1 MKKNNEGQ
9 VTLTSTQAAAIIEAL
24 LAHEGV
30 RKEDRIDRVRTRETG
45 ATALP
50 ALAPLVKAW
59 EEQHEPLARFRSEL
73 EAVAEALWALR
84 ARFNLDDGD
93 LDDGDPGCASHTFAA
108 EILAT
113 IASYVSCVAEDG
125 TWSEET
131 FEGLRGNIER
141 ELRRG
146 VQEGHRPITAPSLVS
161 FPALMTQEQL
171 MAAQGFA
178 KIDHDPDGAVA
189 EHVRRIKDGMPT
201 PFTFPECEHHS
212 KEPREHK
219 TWDVA
224 FRKVPSHYNARE
236 HVRVT
241 ASSADEARE
250 IVLKGATA
258 SIKIDFVTEVA

>member
-59 EEQHEPLARFRSEL
+59 EEQQEPLARFRSEL

-93 LDDGDPGCASHTFAA
+93 PARASHTFAA
-108 EILAT
+108 TILAS

-125 TWSEET
+125 TWNEET

-146 VQEGHRPITAPSLVS
+146 VQEGHRPITAHEAHGLTFSEWLRTAGRSDSASEYDLRAAWRAGEDPS
-161 FPALMTQEQL
+161 E
-171 MAAQGFA
+171 
-178 KIDHDPDGAVA
+178 
-189 EHVRRIKDGMPT
+189 
-201 PFTFPECEHHS
+201 
-212 KEPREHK
+212 
-219 TWDVA
+219 
-224 FRKVPSHYNARE
+224 Y
-236 HVRVT
+236 RV
-241 ASSADEARE
+241 
-250 IVLKGATA
+250 K
-258 SIKIDFVTEVA
+258 